1 MSFKLM
7 AQSLDIK
14 TGSSTTKLV
23 LLKLCDN
30 ANDQGICWPSQDT
43 IAEQCEISKRTVV
56 STIKKLEEMGI
67 IAIEKK
73 CKNGN
78 KYLINLKSEKI
89 APLETEVQNLH
100 SKSEN
105 SALFIRT
112 YKEPTKKKYIKK
124 DLYEREKDFE
134 QLVKDTWK
142 DLGGES
148 FLPILDAQK
157 FFLYWSE
164 SNGKKLLF
172 ERQQTFDIRKR
183 FKRWQINNFN
193 QSKPQGRNNA

>member
-7 AQSLDIK
+7 AQAMDIK

-43 IAEQCEISKRTVV
+43 IAEQCEITTRTVI
-56 STIKKLEEMGI
+56 SSLKKLEALGL
-67 IAIEKK
+67 ATIEKK

-89 APLETEVQNLH
+89 SPLDLEVKNIH
-100 SKSEN
+100 PKSEK
-105 SALFIRT
+105 SSLLIRT

-124 DLYEREKDFE
+124 DLAEREKDFE

-148 FLPILDAQK
+148 FLPILEAQK

-164 SNGKKLLF
+164 SNGKKLLY
-172 ERQQTFDIRKR
+172 ERQQTFDIKKR
-183 FKRWQINNFN
+183 FKRWQLNNFN
-193 QSKPQGRNNA
+193 QSKPRGRNNA